1 MQRKNSILK
10 TDPRQKRAGF
20 AKKRSGFAM
29 ITAIIVV
36 LIIST
41 IMALSLAL
49 TAETSKR
56 TADLY
61 LYEQAV
67 LYSKS
72 AAELTLLDI
81 AQNGCIN
88 SKNITFNDVG
98 GNPLFDANVTMQYL
112 YTGVATNAAG
122 TVTCTPYNPTAP
134 IYIATP
140 EQNGS
145 VLMDITVSVRDD
157 ANISAEPI
165 HYFRRT
171 IQKL

>member
-1 MQRKNSILK
+1 MQRKNYILK

-49 TAETSKR
+49 TAQTGKR
-56 TADLY
+56 TVDLY
-61 LYEQAV
+61 LYEQVELHA
-67 LYSKS
+67 KS
-72 AAELTLLDI
+72 AAELALLDI
-81 AQNGCIN
+81 AQNGPCTTIAPYTID
-88 SKNITFNDVG
+88 SFYDVNVSLKYIYT
-98 GNPLFDANVTMQYL
+98 NPSP
-112 YTGVATNAAG
+112 
-122 TVTCTPYNPTAP
+122 CSTALT
-134 IYIATP
+134 YFEIATP

-145 VLMDITVSVRDD
+145 VLMDVTVSVRADQ
-157 ANISAEPI
+157 NISTEPI
-165 HYFRRT
+165 RYFRRS